1 MCLHAAHLPFSI
13 IIVRSVGVWWW
24 ESLAEFADI
33 FLADARVIESLGDSQ
48 MFFRTN
54 KLCEIREQK
63 ACGDPC
69 QYLLGHRRINTNAE
83 PIPPLRGTEGAGDL
97 CKRIIAA
104 CVGFAFFTI

>member
-1 MCLHAAHLPFSI
+1 MLTRSTSPFFRLLSSEAY
-13 IIVRSVGVWWW
+13 VVGNLSQN
-24 ESLAEFADI
+24 SLIF
-33 FLADARVIESLGDSQ
+33 FLADALVIESLGD
-48 MFFRTN
+48 FTDVFRTN

-104 CVGFAFFTI
+104 CVGFAFFTL

>member
-13 IIVRSVGVWWW
+13 IIVRSVGVWCW

-33 FLADARVIESLGDSQ
+33 FFSQMRWRLNLSEISQ

-69 QYLLGHRRINTNAE
+69 QYLLGHRLINTNARAH
-83 PIPPLRGTEGAGDL
+83 PPAPGDRGGW
-97 CKRIIAA
+97 RF
-104 CVGFAFFTI
+104 V